1 MVSGVWES
9 VQDSSDSTSRSE
21 DLATESEVLQKITD
35 YSTEELSHK
44 VCTLQFLYDSEIV
57 WSFQT
62 RYQDCTLK
70 SS

>member
-1 MVSGVWES
+1 MPNHIRQERGRKKPLVIPSMVSGVWES

-44 VCTLQFLYDSEIV
+44 VCTLQFL
-57 WSFQT
+57 
-62 RYQDCTLK
+62 
-70 SS
+70 